1 MVSVLL
7 EGGLES
13 LEFLLA
19 FADLPSESFELG
31 LIEGKV
37 EGDQNGALDSKKLF
51 TGSVGPDGREK
62 VGIEAT
68 HGFSADVQQFGMLGW
83 DQGAHEV
90 KRSLFDGLEVIPRV
104 VALVKDQGDVTD
116 SLAQGS
122 APLGQLLGHAAEG
135 GGIMLVAG
143 IGVVQQRDFPVG
155 SDQQG
160 QAEEAQVVASVFA
173 AASLGKRGPVVEA
186 VDERK
191 KVRGVKEQTPQ
202 IETKSRD
209 GSGRNFLFD
218 GNDRLII
225 NPFHI
230 VPKSLAA
237 QLRGLDPDKTRE
249 DGSLVPVTDLGLTSR
264 GDTAIEGSDKEVL
277 PNRGALGAAFGD
289 IAVNRRDDI
298 ELLSHME
305 GGHQGAELADDGFL
319 GMRVGESQGQLLR
332 GTDVFLPDDF
342 GFAVDASAFSE
353 IVIRFAADE
362 FFGKASHQL
371 GHTISVKECQ
381 EENYVQNHGYL

>member
-1 MVSVLL
+1 
-7 EGGLES
+7 LES

-37 EGDQNGALDSKKLF
+37 QGDQNGALDTKKLF
-51 TGSVGPDGREK
+51 TGSVGPDGEEK
-62 VGIEAT
+62 VGIEAM
-68 HGFSADVQQFGMLGW
+68 HGLSAGAQQFGMLGC
-83 DQGAHEV
+83 DQGADEV
-90 KRSLFDGLEVIPRV
+90 KRSLLDGFEVILGV
-104 VALVKDQGDVTD
+104 VTLVKDQGDVPD

-135 GGIMLVAG
+135 GGVMLVAG

-160 QAEEAQVVASVFA
+160 QTDEAQVVPSVFA
-173 AASLGKRGPVVEA
+173 VASLGKRGPVVET

-191 KVRGVKEQTPQ
+191 KVRGIKEHTPQ
-202 IETKSRD
+202 IQTKAGDS
-209 GSGRNFLFD
+209 SGRDFLFD
-218 GNDRLII
+218 GNDRLFI

-237 QLRGLDPDKTRE
+237 QLRGLDPDQTRE
-249 DGSLVPVTDLGLTSR
+249 DGSLVPVSHLGLASR
-264 GDTAIEGSDKEVL
+264 GDTAVEGSDEEIL
-277 PNRGALGAAFGD
+277 PNRVTLGAAFGD
-289 IAVNRRDDI
+289 MAVNRRDDI

-305 GGHQGAELADDGFL
+305 GGHQGAELADDGVL

-332 GTDVFLPDDF
+332 GTDVFLPADF
-342 GFAVDASAFSE
+342 GFAVNASALPE
-353 IVIRFAADE
+353 IVIRFTADE
-362 FFGKASHQL
+362 FFGKACHQL
-371 GHTISVKECQ
+371 GHTTSAKEC
-381 EENYVQNHGYL
+381 